1 MTRSPLATPLE
12 LGETLTQSAVQD
24 RFGTNFGYQFKGIT
38 YRTPDTGRYLILLA
52 NEGAVY
58 DDELGDGPEFTY
70 RGEGLPEKGDQ
81 TETVSNAALLDARS
95 EEIPIYLFTST
106 EGENEYRYEGLVE
119 VRDAAYVS
127 DGERMVYEFR
137 LRKLGVATW
146 ESYTAEH
153 ERIEAQSTGPPE
165 LNETRETRQSRR
177 VARSSAFTRRVR
189 ALYDDRC
196 TVCGA
201 RRHSPTGS
209 PEVEAAH
216 VYPVAE
222 GGPDDL
228 RNALALCRTH
238 HWAFDHGWFGIG
250 DDRRVVVADTTA
262 REPPETVATLAGD
275 RILEPNTPEFE
286 PHPTY
291 LTAHREH
298 WGID

>member
-1 MTRSPLATPLE
+1 MTRSPLAEPLE
-12 LGETLTQSAVQD
+12 LGETLTQSAVQE

-38 YRTPDTGRYLILLA
+38 YRTPDTGPYLILLA

-58 DDELGDGPEFTY
+58 DDELSDGPAFTY

-106 EGENEYRYEGLVE
+106 EGEDRYRYEGLVE

-127 DGERMVYEFR
+127 DGERMFYEFR
-137 LRKLGVATW
+137 LRKLQVATW

-153 ERIEAQSTGPPE
+153 ERIEERSTGTPE
-165 LNETRETRQSRR
+165 LNRTRASRPRRR
-177 VARSSAFTRRVR
+177 VARSSAFRRRVR
-189 ALYDDRC
+189 DLYDDRC

-201 RRHSPTGS
+201 RRYSPTGS

-228 RNALALCRTH
+228 RNALTLCRTH
-238 HWAFDHGWFGIG
+238 HWAFDHGWFGIR
-250 DDRRVVVADTTA
+250 DDHRVFVADPTD
-262 REPPETVATLAGD
+262 RDPPETVARLDGE
-275 RILEPNTPEFE
+275 RLVEPTTPGFE

-291 LTAHREH
+291 LAAHREY
-298 WGID
+298 WGFD